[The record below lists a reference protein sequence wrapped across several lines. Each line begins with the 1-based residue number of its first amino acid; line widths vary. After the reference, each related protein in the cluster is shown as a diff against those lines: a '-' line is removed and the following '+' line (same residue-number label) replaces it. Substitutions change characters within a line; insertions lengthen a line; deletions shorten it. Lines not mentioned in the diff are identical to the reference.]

1 MSLMVVYVILLFFGQ
16 GAAVMVGIALD
27 NISKALGLAVF
38 LGLYFVVFVVCWKLA
53 VRLTEPGGFIHGRLS
68 RQ

>member
-1 MSLMVVYVILLFFGQ
+1 VVGV
-16 GAAVMVGIALD
+16 VLD

-38 LGLYFVVFVVCWKLA
+38 LGLYFVVFIVCWKLA

-68 RQ
+68 R

>member
-1 MSLMVVYVILLFFGQ
+1 
-16 GAAVMVGIALD
+16 
-27 NISKALGLAVF
+27 VF
-38 LGLYFVVFVVCWKLA
+38 LGLYFVVFIVCWKLA